1 MSWPVPT
8 TNQVN
13 RQEAKQMSHG
23 NVIRLSPGERVD
35 DPTSHAIVA
44 AQLRGEA
51 STDDDAS
58 PADVIDAVACA
69 IEDLG
74 LEPDRSELG
83 RRYGC
88 PSGVQARQLTKI
100 RTSA

>member
-1 MSWPVPT
+1 
-8 TNQVN
+8 
-13 RQEAKQMSHG
+13 MSHG
-23 NVIRLSPGERVD
+23 NVIRMSPGQRVD

-58 PADVIDAVACA
+58 PAAVIDAVARA

-74 LEPDRSELG
+74 LEPDRSELR
-83 RRYGC
+83 RRYGG
-88 PSGVQARQLTKI
+88 PSGEQVRQMAHL
-100 RTSA
+100 RSSA